1 MRKFFSAEL
10 VILLLVLFFWWQD
23 PDRYKPLLFVA
34 LMMLF
39 LWILRLP
46 NLLTT
51 IDEQGVTFW
60 SWGSKKFVP
69 WQDFVELDSR
79 GPQMILRTANAS
91 HTLNLRWHDPD
102 TAKRYFDLAAA
113 NVPMT
118 AELQAAHQ
126 QAQSEQQQTIP
137 YTAWSL
143 GAALDLP
150 LQIRVKPQFI
160 ALVGAGSV
168 ISLFPSMVLFLGGDL
183 KGAGVAL
190 LIGLI
195 GPAILVWL
203 LMSSCRIDAQGVQ
216 MQTLLGRYGMA
227 WHELEQVRSNV
238 DEQQLGDL
246 LVFEGG
252 DKRLV
257 LNLGMYHDAPRFK
270 QALLQQMA
278 AHGIALKRPELYQVR
293 TRNVKI

>member
-69 WQDFVELDSR
+69 WQDFVELDS
-79 GPQMILRTANAS
+79 QSTQIILRTEQTS
-91 HTLNLRWHDPD
+91 YRLNLRWQEPD

-113 NVPMT
+113 HVPMS
-118 AELQAAHQ
+118 ADLQSSYQ
-126 QAQSEQQQTIP
+126 QAQFEQQQTILYAHWP
-137 YTAWSL
+137 VSEAV
-143 GAALDLP
+143 DLP
-150 LQIRVKPQFI
+150 VQIRVKPMYF
-160 ALVGAGSV
+160 ALIGAGSLV
-168 ISLFPSMVLFLGGDL
+168 SLFPSMVLFLGGDL

-216 MQTLLGRYGMA
+216 MQTLLGRYAIA
-227 WHELEQVRSNV
+227 WQEIEQVRSNV
-238 DEQQLGDL
+238 DEQQLGNF
-246 LVFEGG
+246 LVLEGG

-257 LNLGMYHDAPRFK
+257 LNLGMYQDAPRFK

-278 AHGIALKRPELYQVR
+278 AHGVALKRPELYQVR
-293 TRNVKI
+293 TRNTKI